1 MNDMH
6 HKDLTDAEWARVQPL
21 LPPQKPKTGRP
32 ALPHRTLLNA
42 ILWVHDTGGPW
53 RCLPREYGS
62 WSTAASR
69 YHRWK
74 KAGIWDRIAQ
84 ELAIERRVP
93 GANVSGYGVPAAQQP
108 SLLQPTTTLAG
119 HALAVAERAS
129 QAAASPLFVNR

>member
-1 MNDMH
+1 MNDIH
-6 HKDLTDAEWARVQPL
+6 HRDLTDAEWARLQPL

-32 ALPHRTLLNA
+32 ALPHRTLINA

-74 KAGIWDRIAQ
+74 KAGIWQRVAQ
-84 ELAIERRVP
+84 ALAVERAVTGN
-93 GANVSGYGVPAAQQP
+93 GADPKASVGVAAPAPVQVDVPAAV
-108 SLLQPTTTLAG
+108 
-119 HALAVAERAS
+119 ALEPVAPPARDFA
-129 QAAASPLFVNR
+129 FMVR